1 MAQFIGLSNL
11 FSKLI
16 VTIINYS
23 YQILFFIN
31 VNVLKGLGK
40 FIEISFE
47 YFVKLVYQLYKFI
60 RR

>member
-1 MAQFIGLSNL
+1 MAQFLGLSNL
-11 FSKLI
+11 FSKIIITVIDYSFRLGFYVFTR
-16 VTIINYS
+16 VT
-23 YQILFFIN
+23 
-31 VNVLKGLGK
+31 KGLGK